1 MGIYINCSVKICPKK
16 CWHIIPLLDELEYN
30 QWLPFEELDK
40 LQNIKLFKTINLAI
54 ENVPYYINLKNE
66 MRLDSKKKDAKDIIK
81 QFPILTKYD
90 LINNYDDLINP
101 EYIGD
106 TYQNYSG
113 GSTGLPV
120 KLLQDRIMQNYG
132 SAAAIRSDKWAG
144 WDFGSSIFKFWG
156 ASKDFGSINKEK
168 IKRLLFNQYM
178 FDAFNWNEDTIVDIY
193 KLMERVKPKII
204 LSYASALYFYVKT
217 AKEKGLESNHRP
229 KGIIASADMLYD
241 YQRKEIEEY
250 FKCKIFNRYGCR
262 EVGLIACECERHD
275 GMHIS
280 SDRIY
285 LEVVDENNNQ
295 VPNGELEEF

>member
-1 MGIYINCSVKICPKK
+1 MTYKALNKINKIYQKTRSKEIL
-16 CWHIIPLLDELEYN
+16 PLLDELEYN
-30 QWLPFEELDK
+30 QWLSLEELNK
-40 LQNIKLFKTINLAI
+40 LQNIKLFKIINLAI

-120 KLLQDRIMQNYG
+120 KLLQDRIMQNYS

-156 ASKDFGSINKEK
+156 ASKDWIGYTK
-168 IKRLLFNQYM
+168 
-178 FDAFNWNEDTIVDIY
+178 
-193 KLMERVKPKII
+193 
-204 LSYASALYFYVKT
+204 
-217 AKEKGLESNHRP
+217 
-229 KGIIASADMLYD
+229 
-241 YQRKEIEEY
+241 
-250 FKCKIFNRYGCR
+250 
-262 EVGLIACECERHD
+262 
-275 GMHIS
+275 
-280 SDRIY
+280 
-285 LEVVDENNNQ
+285 
-295 VPNGELEEF
+295 